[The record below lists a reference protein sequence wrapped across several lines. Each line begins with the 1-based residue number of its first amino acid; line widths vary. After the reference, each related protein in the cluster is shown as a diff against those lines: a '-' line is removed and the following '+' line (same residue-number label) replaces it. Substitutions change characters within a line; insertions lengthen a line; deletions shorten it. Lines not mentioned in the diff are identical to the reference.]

1 MFGMS
6 RCLWLLLLLWILLL
20 LTLLREHLHLL
31 ITLLLRLR
39 HTFQLLALA
48 GGSNRAGR
56 HELRKTGQRLEHRL
70 PRVRPGANL
79 REDFL
84 ELLDD
89 EPQPLQPGSLV
100 TAIRR
105 RLRCTRLAE
114 GRSGWRS
121 CRTWISGWG
130 WHLLALVFAP
140 TIAFQH

>member
-31 ITLLLRLR
+31 IALLLRLR
-39 HTFQLLALA
+39 HTFQLLPLA
-48 GGSNRAGR
+48 GRGNRTGR

-70 PRVRPGANL
+70 PHVRPGANL

-89 EPQPLQPGSLV
+89 ETQPLQTGSLV
-100 TAIRR
+100 ATVRR
-105 RLRCTRLAE
+105 RLRCTRLTE
-114 GRSGWRS
+114 GRSG
-121 CRTWISGWG
+121 
-130 WHLLALVFAP
+130 
-140 TIAFQH
+140 